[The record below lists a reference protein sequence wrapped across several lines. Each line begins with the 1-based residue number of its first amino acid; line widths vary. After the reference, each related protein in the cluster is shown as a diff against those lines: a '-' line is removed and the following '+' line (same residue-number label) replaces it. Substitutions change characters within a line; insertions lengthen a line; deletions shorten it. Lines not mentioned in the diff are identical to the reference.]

1 MEVDSVCVFA
11 QPPMYNIFVPTK
23 KQVVSIGL
31 FSFKIFCFS
40 TMEKKSRVKAFY

>member
-11 QPPMYNIFVPTK
+11 QPQMYNIFVPTK

-31 FSFKIFCFS
+31 FSFNFFLLFYNGVY
-40 TMEKKSRVKAFY
+40 KSC